1 MSKHKY
7 LVLLRNQPAQPGQSG
22 KSGPS
27 PEQMQQMFAAYNA
40 WKEKFKEEILD
51 MGDKLNAGGRM
62 VTASGVA
69 DGPFVE
75 AKELVGG
82 FMIVSAETFDGAVE
96 VVKACPAVQMPGV
109 SMEIREMGG
118 RSM

>member
-1 MSKHKY
+1 MAKHKY
-7 LVLLRNQPAQPGQSG
+7 LVLLRNHSAEPGQSG
-22 KSGPS
+22 KAGPS
-27 PEQMQQMFAAYNA
+27 PEQMQQMFATYNA

-51 MGDKLNAGGRM
+51 MGDKLNSEGR
-62 VTASGVA
+62 VLTASGVA

-82 FMIVSAETFDGAVE
+82 FMIVSAENLDGAAA
-96 VVKACPAVQMPGV
+96 VVRASPMVNMPGV
-109 SMEIREMGG
+109 SLEIREMAG